1 MAMRTLTII
10 TAHPLREDWP
20 RPISI
25 AAIML
30 CLTACLPSAPATIKI
45 GLVAPFSGRYREIGY
60 QAFHGARLALSE
72 FNAAGG
78 IRGHPVVLLALDDAG
93 DPDTAIEQ
101 ANRMLTDTAVVAV
114 IGHWLDSGTTAAAPI
129 YARANLPILATSAAP
144 PAPENGGRTFFRL
157 YPTTEGLAT
166 AMEEAATQYDLP
178 AICLCDV
185 VTGAEFL
192 AIGHSDNLS
201 TAVVGGPLWSLREF
215 ARLAGNNADGSYF
228 VTPGPHPSAVTEAS
242 VFFANHRDAFPDEPV
257 GWASLHA
264 YEATRV
270 LLAAL
275 STAPVPTATYVAEAL
290 TQTDFSGVSSHVS
303 FDETGEWATPQLS
316 AYTWRDGH
324 HAQP

>member
-1 MAMRTLTII
+1 MAMRTLIRFI
-10 TAHPLREDWP
+10 ARPLRESWS
-20 RPISI
+20 RTTAI

-30 CLTACLPSAPATIKI
+30 CLTACLPNAPATIKI
-45 GLVAPFSGRYREIGY
+45 GLVAPFSGRYREVGY
-60 QAFHGARLALSE
+60 QAIHGVRLALSE
-72 FNAAGG
+72 LNAAGG
-78 IRGHPVVLLALDDAG
+78 AHGRPVALLALDGAG
-93 DPDTAIEQ
+93 DGDTAIEQ
-101 ANRMLTDTAVVAV
+101 ANRMLTDSAVVAV
-114 IGHWLDSGTTAAAPI
+114 IGHWLDDGTSAAAPI
-129 YARANLPILATSAAP
+129 YARVGLPILATSAAP

-157 YPTTEGLAT
+157 YPTTEVLAT
-166 AMEEAATQYDLP
+166 AMEETATQYGLR
-178 AICLCDV
+178 AVCLCDV

-275 STAPVPTATYVAEAL
+275 STAPVPTAKYVAEAL